1 MKSVTTQN
9 KMSRQTYKLS
19 TDYYSLS
26 AEWKESILVEVMK
39 LFMEHGNQIPKRLLS
54 DLKKAKAERTN
65 RNWYTI
71 DKEVK
76 KSKEAIK
83 VYYKQYKHLD
93 KYYPKDLE
101 FSTHLS
107 LQRGERAVDIGK
119 KFEMLIRSKR
129 DSKIWGYD
137 DDEDNVRWVN
147 PEAFKY
153 LKKEIK
159 EGGEIKKDDITKD
172 NIQIGD
178 VTWYAIK
185 FCPENYILNWGI
197 MSLANELM
205 KQGEY
210 FVFDN
215 ESNRDNYYQYL
226 VGVVS
231 SPVASAA

>member
-1 MKSVTTQN
+1 LKSVTTQN

-39 LFMEHGNQIPKRLLS
+39 LFMEHGKPIRSRLLS
-54 DLKKAKAERTN
+54 DAMKAKAERTN
-65 RNWYTI
+65 RNLYNI

-76 KSKEAIK
+76 NSKEAIK

-101 FSTHLS
+101 FSTHFS

-129 DSKIWGYD
+129 DSKIWAYD

-159 EGGEIKKDDITKD
+159 KGEIEKEDITKD

-185 FCPENYILNWGI
+185 IGHEDSMLNWGI

-215 ESNRDNYYQYL
+215 ESNRDNYYTYL

>member
-1 MKSVTTQN
+1 
-9 KMSRQTYKLS
+9 MSRQTYKLS
-19 TDYYSLS
+19 NDYYSLS

-65 RNWYTI
+65 RNLYNI

-76 KSKEAIK
+76 NSKEAIK

-93 KYYPKDLE
+93 KYYPKDLK

-119 KFEMLIRSKR
+119 KFEMLIRLKG

-137 DDEDNVRWVN
+137 DDEDSLRWVN
-147 PEAFKY
+147 PEVFKY
-153 LKKEIK
+153 FKKDIK
-159 EGGEIKKDDITKD
+159 NGGEIKKEDITKD

-185 FCPENYILNWGI
+185 L
-197 MSLANELM
+197 
-205 KQGEY
+205 
-210 FVFDN
+210 
-215 ESNRDNYYQYL
+215 
-226 VGVVS
+226 GVRIIS
-231 SPVASAA
+231 

>member
-1 MKSVTTQN
+1 
-9 KMSRQTYKLS
+9 MSRQIFKLS
-19 TDYYSLS
+19 NDYYSLS

-65 RNWYTI
+65 RNFYTI
-71 DKEVK
+71 DKEEK
-76 KSKEAIK
+76 KTKDAIK

-93 KYYPKDLE
+93 KYYPKDLK

-137 DDEDNVRWVN
+137 DDEDSLRWVN
-147 PEAFKY
+147 PEVFKY
-153 LKKEIK
+153 FKKDIK
-159 EGGEIKKDDITKD
+159 NGGEIKKEDITKD

-178 VTWYAIK
+178 VWWYAIK
-185 FCPENYILNWGI
+185 IGHEDSMLNFGI
-197 MSLANELM
+197 MSLANELI

-210 FVFDN
+210 LVFDN
-215 ESNRDNYYQYL
+215 ESNRDNYYKYL
-226 VGVVS
+226 V
-231 SPVASAA
+231 A

>member
-1 MKSVTTQN
+1 MFL
-9 KMSRQTYKLS
+9 QTYKL
-19 TDYYSLS
+19 TNDYYSLS
-26 AEWKESILVEVMK
+26 PVWKESILVEVMK
-39 LFMEHGNQIPKRLLS
+39 RFMEHGKPIRSRLLS
-54 DLKKAKAERTN
+54 DAMKAKAERTN
-65 RNWYTI
+65 RNLYNI

-76 KSKEAIK
+76 NSKEAIK

-93 KYYPKDLE
+93 KYYPKDLK

-119 KFEMLIRSKR
+119 KFEMLIRLKG

-137 DDEDNVRWVN
+137 DDEDSLRWVN
-147 PEAFKY
+147 PEVFKY
-153 LKKEIK
+153 FKKDIK
-159 EGGEIKKDDITKD
+159 NGGEIKKEDITKD

-185 FCPENYILNWGI
+185 LGDENYLLNWGI

-215 ESNRDNYYQYL
+215 ESNRDNYYKYL
-226 VGVVS
+226 V
-231 SPVASAA
+231 A